1 MKHIYRFLL
10 LLLSLSALSCRE
22 SRQPFLMEEALTV
35 VSKPAMA
42 EYSEPLVLLLYPNLQ
57 RADSLKKAWGS
68 EEYYSRLEQEAV
80 YYQAL
85 RNRLKNS
92 RINIIT
98 SEETRFRFVQKNGA
112 IVETDLSRIG
122 SPWQVIIFDGTN
134 SPVLVSPNKAMS
146 ALEDIFMQKMPQQ
159 EAVKKPGKK
168 KLSKSQP
175 IQSEGKV
182 IEHTSSILPSRP
194 LDKEII
200 IRLLIPPGETA
211 PADRDETSGIRII
224 NSYISPARQF
234 WLNFDND
241 IFSNTDRY
249 YTNGVILGITAPHL
263 VNLPLNF
270 LMVSPRRNNVV
281 SSSLSLHHA
290 MFTPFT
296 TKTEPTLQ
304 NDRPYASTL
313 FLRYS
318 QTSDDA
324 LSGLRISSSFD
335 AGVIGDAALGR
346 YFQRSVH
353 SVVPTNDEPL
363 GWETQIKNDL
373 VLNYALTMQKQ
384 LYVNGLSEIYA
395 QGSAN
400 AGTLHTRLGVGLEAV
415 AGVFSPVI
423 TPLPFTYDELRRNHQ
438 KWQFGLKGGFDFRL
452 VGYDATLQGGI
463 FSKSN
468 IFALKPD
475 EIERMVAHLH
485 LGLFAR
491 YKKTGISISQFYLSP
506 EFKEGKQHFW
516 GQIALEYGW

>member
-1 MKHIYRFLL
+1 M
-10 LLLSLSALSCRE
+10 
-22 SRQPFLMEEALTV
+22 
-35 VSKPAMA
+35 
-42 EYSEPLVLLLYPNLQ
+42 
-57 RADSLKKAWGS
+57 
-68 EEYYSRLEQEAV
+68 
-80 YYQAL
+80 
-85 RNRLKNS
+85 
-92 RINIIT
+92 
-98 SEETRFRFVQKNGA
+98 
-112 IVETDLSRIG
+112 
-122 SPWQVIIFDGTN
+122 
-134 SPVLVSPNKAMS
+134 
-146 ALEDIFMQKMPQQ
+146 
-159 EAVKKPGKK
+159 
-168 KLSKSQP
+168 
-175 IQSEGKV
+175 
-182 IEHTSSILPSRP
+182 
-194 LDKEII
+194 
-200 IRLLIPPGETA
+200 
-211 PADRDETSGIRII
+211 
-224 NSYISPARQF
+224 
-234 WLNFDND
+234 
-241 IFSNTDRY
+241 
-249 YTNGVILGITAPHL
+249 
-263 VNLPLNF
+263 
-270 LMVSPRRNNVV
+270 
-281 SSSLSLHHA
+281 
-290 MFTPFT
+290 
-296 TKTEPTLQ
+296 
-304 NDRPYASTL
+304 
-313 FLRYS
+313 
-318 QTSDDA
+318 
-324 LSGLRISSSFD
+324 SGLRISSSFD